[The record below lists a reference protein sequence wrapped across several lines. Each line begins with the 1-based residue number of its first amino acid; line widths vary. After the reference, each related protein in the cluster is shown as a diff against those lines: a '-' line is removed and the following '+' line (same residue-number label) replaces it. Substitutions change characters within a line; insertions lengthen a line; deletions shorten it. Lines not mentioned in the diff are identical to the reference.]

1 MLRRLFRGAG
11 PLEDDDP
18 QTRRKAVIALS
29 EAEAVEKSAW
39 LENRLTSDPD
49 PGVRRAC
56 LERVSRVG
64 CLESLLED
72 PDLGEAAAQRIVRLS
87 PQGRP
92 DEHPRVTET
101 RLLLLPPEAAG
112 EKAAELQDVNQLIS
126 LALQARDPLR
136 QKLLEHPLLRSA
148 NGLVSLEKSSRG
160 HDKKLNRHAR
170 GALESLK
177 QQRLEAETARR
188 RVEELSAALG
198 RSALVTSASTEHSR
212 RLALYEAFTENANR
226 YDQLSNSLSSWGE
239 RIPTIDH
246 LRAATAAP
254 AEKAEDREAASG
266 DASET
271 TAAAAPTEAHK
282 AAADETA
289 DPFAELTIA
298 FAALKKDLANAGA
311 VAALN
316 TRCSQLTQDW
326 LATAETE
333 APAPEQLALFTSV
346 SRRLQQLN
354 RASERL
360 SAALLP
366 DPGDLRL
373 PENLPEGGEKQRALW
388 ARAAENRK
396 LTKDLARLRKE
407 IDWPEWADPTA
418 SYSRLLEIQRV
429 LKQMDVQAEDLLN
442 TQVAEIRLK
451 VDQLESAVEDGSL
464 SDARKLMSEAR
475 SLCDLL
481 PASGVAGLQKRLGR
495 SASRLSEL
503 KDWQTFA
510 TTPKRQAL
518 CEAMGGLA
526 ASPLPPRRQADRIKK
541 LRGEWQALGPITQ
554 AADRRLAEVFNEQAE
569 KAFET
574 CRVFFADQA
583 EQRQRN
589 LSDRQ
594 RICDQLETYLEATD
608 WRQADMK
615 AAERIMRAA
624 RDEWRRFHPVDRNPG
639 AVLEARFEAL
649 QERLYQKIKSEWE
662 RNLAA
667 KGDIVVEA
675 EALAGNDASPK
686 ERIAA
691 VKALQQRWKAIGITP
706 RKPDQEHWQRF
717 RAACD
722 LVFAELD
729 ASRQALQT
737 ETEARR
743 TRNEQALDQ
752 FASALAGTTA
762 DSAEESVLGG
772 FMKLK
777 TELEELPAG
786 VKNSLL
792 RRHDE
797 LSGRYRALLAQRAVV
812 ERGRTLN
819 ELRQADAATVAA
831 DSGTAAD
838 VEELRRMTVRAE
850 LAASLDSP
858 AEDEPLRLQLQVE
871 RLNAGFSGSADTAD
885 PLTLAR
891 RWRDLGAKSEAAETL
906 RDRFFTAL
914 LKGWE

>member
-1 MLRRLFRGAG
+1 MLRRLFKGAE

-18 QTRRKAVIALS
+18 QKRRQAVIALS
-29 EAEAVEKSAW
+29 EAEAVEKADW
-39 LENRLTSDPD
+39 LEARLTSDPD

-56 LERVSRVG
+56 LERVSRAG
-64 CLESLLED
+64 YLESLLED
-72 PDLGEAAAQRIVRLS
+72 PDLGEAAAQRIVHLS
-87 PQGRP
+87 PEGRP

-112 EKAAELQDVNQLIS
+112 EQAAELQDVDQLIS

-148 NGLVSLEKSSRG
+148 NGLVSLERRSRG

-170 GALESLK
+170 EALESLK
-177 QQRLEAETARR
+177 QQRLEAATARR
-188 RVEELSAALG
+188 RVEELSVALG
-198 RSALVTSASTEHSR
+198 RSALGTSASTERSR
-212 RLALYEAFTENANR
+212 RIALYQAFTENAER
-226 YDQLSNSLSSWGE
+226 YDQLRMLLSSRDE
-239 RIPTIDH
+239 QLPTIDH

-254 AEKAEDREAASG
+254 AEETADPEEASD

-271 TAAAAPTEAHK
+271 MAAAAPT
-282 AAADETA
+282 AAAGETA

-298 FAALKKDLANAGA
+298 FAGLEKDLANTGAG
-311 VAALN
+311 AALN

-326 LATAETE
+326 LRLAETQ

-360 SAALLP
+360 GTAVLP
-366 DPGDLRL
+366 DPADLRL
-373 PENLPEGGEKQRALW
+373 PENLPEGGEQQRALW
-388 ARAAENRK
+388 ARAAENRT
-396 LTKDLARLRKE
+396 LAKDLARLRKE
-407 IDWPEWADPTA
+407 IDWPEWADPTT
-418 SYSRLLEIQRV
+418 SYNRLLEIQNV
-429 LKQMDVQAEDLLN
+429 LKQMHVQAEDLLKA
-442 TQVAEIRLK
+442 QIAEIGLK
-451 VDQLESAVEDGSL
+451 VDQLERAVEDGSL

-481 PASGVAGLQKRLGR
+481 PAPAVAGLQKRLGR
-495 SASRLSEL
+495 CASRLAEL

-518 CEAMGGLA
+518 CEAMESLA
-526 ASPLPPRRQADRIKK
+526 ETPLAPQRQADRIKK
-541 LRGEWQALGPITQ
+541 LRSEWQALGPITQ
-554 AADRRLAEVFNEQAE
+554 TADRRLAEDFNAQAE
-569 KAFET
+569 KAFEP
-574 CRVFFADQA
+574 CRAFFSGQA

-639 AVLEARFEAL
+639 AVLEERFEAL
-649 QERLYQKIKSEWE
+649 QERLYQKIRSEWE

-752 FASALAGTTA
+752 FASALAGATA
-762 DSAEESVLGG
+762 DSAEESVLSG

-797 LSGRYRALLAQRAVV
+797 LGGRYRALLAQRAVV

-819 ELRQADAATVAA
+819 ELRQTDAATVAA
-831 DSGTAAD
+831 DGETAAD
-838 VEELRRMTVRAE
+838 AEELRRMTVRAE
-850 LAASLDSP
+850 LAAGLDSP
-858 AEDEPLRLQLQVE
+858 ADDEPLRLQLQVE

-891 RWRDLGAKSEAAETL
+891 RWRDLGAKPETAATL

-914 LKGWE
+914 LTGWD

>member
-1 MLRRLFRGAG
+1 MLRRLFRGAD

-18 QTRRKAVIALS
+18 QKRRQAVIALS
-29 EAEAVEKSAW
+29 EAEAVEKADW
-39 LENRLTSDPD
+39 LEGRLTSDPD

-56 LERVSRVG
+56 LERVSRAG

-72 PDLGEAAAQRIVRLS
+72 PDLGEAAAQRIVHLS
-87 PQGRP
+87 PEGRP
-92 DEHPRVTET
+92 GEHPRVTET

-112 EKAAELQDVNQLIS
+112 EQAAKLQDANQLIS
-126 LALQARDPLR
+126 LTLQARDPLR

-148 NGLVSLEKSSRG
+148 NGLVSLEKRSRG

-170 GALESLK
+170 EALESLK

-188 RVEELSAALG
+188 RVEELSVALG
-198 RSALVTSASTEHSR
+198 RTALGASASTEHSR
-212 RLALYEAFTENANR
+212 RLALYQAFTENADR
-226 YDQLSNSLSSWGE
+226 YDQLSISLSSCGE

-254 AEKAEDREAASG
+254 AQEEASDDG
-266 DASET
+266 SET
-271 TAAAAPTEAHK
+271 MAATAPTETLTAAAG
-282 AAADETA
+282 ETA

-298 FAALKKDLANAGA
+298 FAGLEKDLANTAA

-316 TRCSQLTQDW
+316 ERCSQLTRDW
-326 LATAETE
+326 LTLAE
-333 APAPEQLALFTSV
+333 AQSPAPEQLALFTSV
-346 SRRLQQLN
+346 SQRLQQLN

-360 SAALLP
+360 STAILP
-366 DPGDLRL
+366 DPADLRL
-373 PENLPEGGEKQRALW
+373 PASLPESGEKQRALW
-388 ARAAENRK
+388 TRVAENRT
-396 LTKDLARLRKE
+396 LAKDLARLRKE
-407 IDWPEWADPTA
+407 IDWPEWADPTP
-418 SYSRLLEIQRV
+418 SYSRLLEIQNE
-429 LKQMDVQAEDLLN
+429 LKQVHVQAEDLLN
-442 TQVAEIRLK
+442 AQIAEITQK
-451 VDQLESAVEDGSL
+451 VDQLESAVEDGGL
-464 SDARKLMSEAR
+464 SDAQKLMSEAR

-481 PASGVAGLQKRLGR
+481 PAPGVAGLQKRLGR
-495 SASRLSEL
+495 CASRLAEL

-518 CEAMGGLA
+518 CEAMGSLV

-541 LRGEWQALGPITQ
+541 LRSEWLALGPITQ
-554 AADRRLAEVFNEQAE
+554 TADRRLAEDFNEQAE
-569 KAFET
+569 KAFEP
-574 CRVFFADQA
+574 CRAFFAGQA

-639 AVLEARFEAL
+639 AVLEERFEAL

-667 KGDIVVEA
+667 KGDIVIEA

-762 DSAEESVLGG
+762 DSAEESVLSG

-777 TELEELPAG
+777 TQLEELPAG

-831 DSGTAAD
+831 DSETAAD
-838 VEELRRMTVRAE
+838 IEQLRSLTVSAE
-850 LAASLDSP
+850 LAAGLDSP
-858 AEDEPLRLQLQVE
+858 ADDEPLRLQLQVE
-871 RLNAGFSGSADTAD
+871 RLNAGFSGSADAPD
-885 PLTLAR
+885 PLALAR
-891 RWRDLGAKSEAAETL
+891 RWSDLGAKSEAAATL
-906 RDRFFTAL
+906 RDRFFAAL
-914 LKGWE
+914 LKGWD